1 LRAVLNSS
9 AIIALSFLKH
19 LDKLRNLF
27 EKTLVASAVYDE
39 LCVAGRGLMGATEL
53 SEAVREGAIEVKG
66 VEDRTLVNALTESL
80 SLGEAETIALT
91 LKERTE
97 FIVLDDRSARRR
109 AENLGLNVIGT
120 LRVLRMMF
128 DNGLVDD
135 GEFLIS
141 IEKLREVGFRI
152 SDKVVETLRK
162 EL

>member
-9 AIIALSFLKH
+9 AVIALSFLKK
-19 LDKLRNLF
+19 LDKLENIF

-39 LCVAGRGLMGATEL
+39 ICIAGRGLMGATEL
-53 SEAVREGAIEVKG
+53 SEAVREGTIEVKD
-66 VEDRTLVNALTESL
+66 VEDRILVKALTESL

-91 LKERTE
+91 LRERAE
-97 FIVLDDRSARRR
+97 SIVLDDRSARRR

-128 DNGLVDD
+128 DNGIMDK
-135 GEFLIS
+135 GEFLNS

>member
-1 LRAVLNSS
+1 MRAILNSS

-27 EKTLVASAVYDE
+27 EKTLVANAVYDE
-39 LCVAGRGLMGATEL
+39 LCVAGRGLMGAAEL

-128 DNGLVDD
+128 DNGLVDE
-135 GEFLIS
+135 GEFLSS

-152 SDKVVETLRK
+152 SDKVVETLR
-162 EL
+162 